1 MVIEKV
7 NDYIENYEISKL
19 VEYVQQKQE
28 PVQEEIKSYLLNQL
42 ETCSDHRRR
51 DVLAIALGDL
61 HYQAA
66 RDVLIDLIF
75 MPELN
80 MHRGSLVYALERFD
94 CSEHYQKLVP
104 LLFTQGNFE
113 VRMNMYGVMESMFPR
128 LNEQEKKWCMDY
140 VEKQMEEYECMLQQV
155 YAIYEDIMGGILED
169 EV

>member
-1 MVIEKV
+1 MEIEKV
-7 NDYIENYEISKL
+7 NDYIENYKISKL

-28 PVQEEIKSYLLNQL
+28 PTQEEIKSYLLKQL
-42 ETCSDHRRR
+42 KTCLDHQRR
-51 DVLAIALGDL
+51 DVLAITLGDL
-61 HYQAA
+61 QYQAA

-75 MPELN
+75 KPELS
-80 MHRGSLVYALERFD
+80 MHRGSLVYALEHFD

-140 VEKQMEEYECMLQQV
+140 VEKRIEEYECMLQQV
-155 YAIYEDIMGGILED
+155 YTIYEDIMGGVLED
-169 EV
+169 EQ